1 MLVKQPMTAK
11 ESICWM
17 LSCGKESLK
26 LVCPISK
33 KKKRKRKRKK
43 HLQLTEEIVLA
54 SDGLPLLLNFIIF
67 LVRERER
74 DGAI

>member
-11 ESICWM
+11 ESLCWM

-33 KKKRKRKRKK
+33 KKKRERKK
-43 HLQLTEEIVLA
+43 HLQLTEEIVPA

>member
-11 ESICWM
+11 ESLCWM

-33 KKKRKRKRKK
+33 KKKRNK